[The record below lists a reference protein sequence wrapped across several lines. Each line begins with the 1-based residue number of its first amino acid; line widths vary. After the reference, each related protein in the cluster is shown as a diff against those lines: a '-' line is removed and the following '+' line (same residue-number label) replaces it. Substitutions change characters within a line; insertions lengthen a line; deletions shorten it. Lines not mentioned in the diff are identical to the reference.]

1 MDLESKVGL
10 EVCGGDGGVIIEVL
24 KLHPI
29 GKCF

>member
-10 EVCGGDGGVIIEVL
+10 EVCGGDGGVITEVL